1 MQTDVKSTHLNAT
14 GVIFGGPCR
23 LKGYSIV
30 AVASQAA
37 TVLFKDG
44 TTTVCEVDLPVNSN
58 PNAFYTLVPGEG
70 VRCTANLTATL
81 TNVSSLTV
89 FYG

>member
-1 MQTDVKSTHLNAT
+1 MQTDVKSTHLNAS
-14 GVIFGGPCR
+14 GVVFAGPCR

-30 AVASQAA
+30 AAASSVA

-44 TTTVCEVDLPVNSN
+44 GANVCEVDVPANSN